1 MSCLNNTVTALR
13 CCCLFYIG
21 ALVLLEFVVL
31 SVVYFYAFGYKTIT
45 ASTAPA
51 LLDAEAQRGA
61 KGSYATSGAPAAE
74 GVKGAGQQSFSF
86 WAFLGDVLRF
96 QDVIGAL
103 AYREEEGELYQPL
116 TATAAG

>member
-45 ASTAPA
+45 ASTAPV
-51 LLDAEAQRGA
+51 
-61 KGSYATSGAPAAE
+61 SYTH
-74 GVKGAGQQSFSF
+74 
-86 WAFLGDVLRF
+86 
-96 QDVIGAL
+96 
-103 AYREEEGELYQPL
+103 L
-116 TATAAG
+116 TLPTICSV